1 MASSKVCI
9 IRNKVKGLQSTNK
22 RLKLIEYLKNKLES
36 NGVLFLQETN
46 SVSDDENVWTDEFKG
61 WVLFSHHQTLMVL

>member
-46 SVSDDENVWTDEFKG
+46 SFSDDENVWADEFKG

>member
-46 SVSDDENVWTDEFKG
+46 SVSDDENVWADEFK
-61 WVLFSHHQTLMVL
+61 S